1 VRALRV
7 VLLLVLLGTLAA
19 VALAQGGTPEAGGHE
34 HEHGHE
40 ATGVG
45 GHEHEHGHEATG
57 VGGHEHE
64 HDHEATGVG
73 GHEHEH
79 GHEAPDA
86 GVHEHGHET
95 PEAGGHGHG
104 HVHGEGEDEHTHLP
118 IQMYAIKAYF
128 EAPWRDATQ
137 PVRIAWQAGLLALV
151 DAALLAWLWRRWWR

>member
-1 VRALRV
+1 MRALRV
-7 VLLLVLLGTLAA
+7 VLLLLLLGTLAA
-19 VALAQGGTPEAGGHE
+19 VALAQGGAPE
-34 HEHGHE
+34 
-40 ATGVG
+40 VG

-73 GHEHEH
+73 GHE
-79 GHEAPDA
+79 
-86 GVHEHGHET
+86 HEHGHET

>member
-1 VRALRV
+1 MRALRV
-7 VLLLVLLGTLAA
+7 VLLLVLLGTLPA
-19 VALAQGGTPEAGGHE
+19 VALAQGGTPEAGGHG
-34 HEHGHE
+34 HEHGQE
-40 ATGVG
+40 APEAGM
-45 GHEHEHGHEATG
+45 HG
-57 VGGHEHE
+57 
-64 HDHEATGVG
+64 
-73 GHEHEH
+73 HEH
-79 GHEAPDA
+79 GHEAPEA
-86 GVHEHGHET
+86 GGHEHGQEA

>member
-1 VRALRV
+1 MRALRV
-7 VLLLVLLGTLAA
+7 VLLLLLLGTLAA
-19 VALAQGGTPEAGGHE
+19 VALAQGGAPRDE

-40 ATGVG
+40 APEAGV
-45 GHEHEHGHEATG
+45 HEPGHEA
-57 VGGHEHE
+57 
-64 HDHEATGVG
+64 HEAGV
-73 GHEHEH
+73 HEH

-86 GVHEHGHET
+86 GVHEHGHEAS
-95 PEAGGHGHG
+95 EAGGHGHG

>member
-1 VRALRV
+1 MRALRV
-7 VLLLVLLGTLAA
+7 VLLLLLLGTLAA
-19 VALAQGGTPEAGGHE
+19 VALAQGGAP
-34 HEHGHE
+34 
-40 ATGVG
+40 V
-45 GHEHEHGHEATG
+45 
-57 VGGHEHE
+57 
-64 HDHEATGVG
+64 VG

>member
-19 VALAQGGTPEAGGHE
+19 VALAQGGTPEAGGHG
-34 HEHGHE
+34 HEHGQE
-40 ATGVG
+40 APEAGM
-45 GHEHEHGHEATG
+45 HG
-57 VGGHEHE
+57 
-64 HDHEATGVG
+64 
-73 GHEHEH
+73 HEH
-79 GHEAPDA
+79 GHEAPEA
-86 GVHEHGHET
+86 GGHEHGQEA

>member
-1 VRALRV
+1 MHGHEHGHEA
-7 VLLLVLLGTLAA
+7 
-19 VALAQGGTPEAGGHE
+19 PEAGGHE
-34 HEHGHE
+34 HGQE
-40 ATGVG
+40 A
-45 GHEHEHGHEATG
+45 
-57 VGGHEHE
+57 
-64 HDHEATGVG
+64 
-73 GHEHEH
+73 
-79 GHEAPDA
+79 
-86 GVHEHGHET
+86 

>member
-1 VRALRV
+1 MRALRV

-19 VALAQGGTPEAGGHE
+19 VALAQGGTPEAGGHG
-34 HEHGHE
+34 HEHGQE
-40 ATGVG
+40 APEAGM
-45 GHEHEHGHEATG
+45 HG
-57 VGGHEHE
+57 
-64 HDHEATGVG
+64 
-73 GHEHEH
+73 HEH
-79 GHEAPDA
+79 GHEAPEA
-86 GVHEHGHET
+86 GGHEHGHEAPEAGGHEHGQEA

>member
-1 VRALRV
+1 MRALRV
-7 VLLLVLLGTLAA
+7 VLLLVLLGTLPA
-19 VALAQGGTPEAGGHE
+19 VALAQGGTPEA
-34 HEHGHE
+34 
-40 ATGVG
+40 
-45 GHEHEHGHEATG
+45 
-57 VGGHEHE
+57 GGHEHE

>member
-1 VRALRV
+1 MRALRV
-7 VLLLVLLGTLAA
+7 VLLLVLLGTLPA
-19 VALAQGGTPEAGGHE
+19 VALAQGGTPEAGGHG
-34 HEHGHE
+34 HEHGQE
-40 ATGVG
+40 AP
-45 GHEHEHGHEATG
+45 EAG
-57 VGGHEHE
+57 MQG
-64 HDHEATGVG
+64 
-73 GHEHEH
+73 HEH
-79 GHEAPDA
+79 GHEAPEA
-86 GVHEHGHET
+86 GGHEHGQEA

>member
-7 VLLLVLLGTLAA
+7 VLLLLLLGTLAA
-19 VALAQGGTPEAGGHE
+19 VALAQGGAPE
-34 HEHGHE
+34 
-40 ATGVG
+40 VG
-45 GHEHEHGHEATG
+45 GHEHEHDHEATG

>member
-1 VRALRV
+1 MRALRV

-19 VALAQGGTPEAGGHE
+19 VALAQGGTPEAGGHG
-34 HEHGHE
+34 HEHGQE
-40 ATGVG
+40 APEAGM
-45 GHEHEHGHEATG
+45 HG
-57 VGGHEHE
+57 
-64 HDHEATGVG
+64 
-73 GHEHEH
+73 HEH
-79 GHEAPDA
+79 GHEAPEA
-86 GVHEHGHET
+86 GGHEHGQEA